1 MAEMDMLELEQGVGI
16 DAVLHRLIDDSV
28 ARWGVPE
35 RLARSASSA
44 ARRSIPW
51 DTGDLRAAEARVEA
65 YYWGALRGMALRSR
79 DAEVAPLKARFAL
92 ATIVQD
98 MVARGMASDAVRD
111 AVLAAHGDL
120 LVASGISESQLDI
133 AC

>member
-1 MAEMDMLELEQGVGI
+1 MTDTAMLELELAGGI
-16 DAVLHRLIDDSV
+16 DALLRRLVDDSI
-28 ARWGVPE
+28 ARCGAPE

-44 ARRSIPW
+44 TRRSIPW
-51 DTGDLRAAEARVEA
+51 DASDPQAAEARAEA

-79 DAEVAPLKARFAL
+79 DADVAPLKARFAL
-92 ATIVQD
+92 ATIVED
-98 MVARGMASDAVRD
+98 MASRGMPRDAVRD

-120 LVASGISESQLDI
+120 LVASGVSESELAV